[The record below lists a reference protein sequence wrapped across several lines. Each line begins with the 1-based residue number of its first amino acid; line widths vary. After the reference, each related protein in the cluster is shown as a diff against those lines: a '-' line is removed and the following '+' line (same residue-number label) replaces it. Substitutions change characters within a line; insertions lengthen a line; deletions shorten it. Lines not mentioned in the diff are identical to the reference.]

1 MKLPGRNALGA
12 VLLVVAGYAC
22 GSGGAGTMVEAIGD
36 AITLFELN
44 GGSLAEQLREA
55 GPPTITAGFGIAERV
70 PEDGTR
76 HFTLTVATE
85 NRVAKSDSVAIYALM
100 DAHEDAG
107 ETWGANVLAFAHS
120 DMRGG
125 AVQGLEIDV
134 GNLGTAGDVPVTGLN
149 VFAIGAKPSDV
160 AVGILNGTAAGP
172 GGFRE
177 GIAFRSNAP
186 GVAVTEALM
195 RVHPG
200 FGTVGSG
207 VDLRNARFTGV
218 AFASPGFSVDGEGA
232 IQSTALA
239 LGSGRG
245 GLGAFVCVDAEGRLY
260 ASQAL
265 CGGPRF

>member
-12 VLLVVAGYAC
+12 VVLVVAGYAC
-22 GSGGAGTMVEAIGD
+22 GSGGAGKMVDAITD
-36 AITLFELN
+36 AITLYELN
-44 GGSLAEQLREA
+44 GGSLAEQLAEA

-85 NRVAKSDSVAIYALM
+85 NRVAQNDSAAIYALM

-107 ETWGANVLAFAHS
+107 QVWGANVLAFAHS
-120 DMRGG
+120 DLRGG
-125 AVQGLEIDV
+125 AVQGIEIDV

-160 AVGILNGTAAGP
+160 AVGILNGTSAGP

-186 GVAVTEALM
+186 GVAVSEALM

-200 FGTVGSG
+200 FGQVANGI
-207 VDLRNARFTGV
+207 DLRNATFTGL
-218 AFASPGFSVDGEGA
+218 ALATPGFSVDREGA
-232 IQSTALA
+232 ISSTTLI
-239 LGSGRG
+239 LGRG
-245 GLGAFVCVDAEGRLY
+245 GNTPAYACVDAEGKLF
-260 ASQAL
+260 ASP
-265 CGGPRF
+265 GPCRPLF